1 MLLVINICSLT
12 LGFFSGITA
21 YKQQQVDYKM
31 LGAFY
36 FCVSPYQFVRAYTN
50 MDIVNKIQLK
60 YTKPSVIIFSGLSV
74 ITIVNA
80 SIFGTGYVLGNSYAR
95 MRDNSK
101 LE

>member
-1 MLLVINICSLT
+1 MSLVINLCSLT

-21 YKQQQVDYKM
+21 YKEQRVNYKL

-36 FCVSPYQFVRAYTN
+36 FCVSPYQLVNIYSN
-50 MDIVNKIQLK
+50 MDIVQKIRFK

-95 MRDNSK
+95 

>member
-1 MLLVINICSLT
+1 MSLVINICSLT

-21 YKQQQVDYKM
+21 YKQQQVDYKL

-36 FCVSPYQFVRAYTN
+36 FCVSPYQFVKIYSN
-50 MDIVNKIQLK
+50 MDIVQKISFNH
-60 YTKPSVIIFSGLSV
+60 TKPSVIIFSGLSV

-80 SIFGTGYVLGNSYAR
+80 SIFGTGYVLGNSYAK
-95 MRDNSK
+95 MRDSSR